1 MGIVLQASIF
11 ALRSS
16 SHGGRMSSRGLLRG
30 ATGLPAMVSDLL
42 GKQGFVH
49 LTRPI
54 FFVYETSP
62 PQTGSLKNGR
72 HQ

>member
-1 MGIVLQASIF
+1 
-11 ALRSS
+11 
-16 SHGGRMSSRGLLRG
+16 MSSRGLLRG